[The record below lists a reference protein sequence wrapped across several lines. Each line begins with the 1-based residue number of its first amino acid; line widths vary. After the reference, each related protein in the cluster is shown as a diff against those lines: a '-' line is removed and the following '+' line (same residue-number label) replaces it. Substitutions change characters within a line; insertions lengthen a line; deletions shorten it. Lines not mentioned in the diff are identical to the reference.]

1 MAKVIAVFGA
11 NSALGAA
18 VAKSLARDS
27 NFMVKAVDPDGSGP
41 YSADIRLV
49 APKWYSAIWKMWEV
63 YVKCSLDVNVLL

>member
-27 NFMVKAVDPDGSGP
+27 NFMVKAVDPDGSVRTPRTSG
-41 YSADIRLV
+41 LV